1 LGGTL
6 LPLLRE
12 LGAAQ
17 LKGLR
22 GAGLLL
28 VERGDRAVLVIE
40 EADGLRSWINFRC
53 RDGVWQIGEPPVLSA
68 RGLAG

>member
-1 LGGTL
+1 L
-6 LPLLRE
+6 LLE